1 MKKKNGAKKSLHGG
15 AKENASISV
24 KSNEKKLLGV
34 SKHQNNPSKNPAGR
48 GLGKAGAKRLGR
60 LLKRVVLPREEPA
73 AVAALPKTPVRLF
86 KHQIEKKA
94 DNAPT
99 AKFSKQQVSKL
110 ILNVVSQCK
119 HKGGI
124 SMDELKETLAAEG
137 YDVAKNNR
145 QVKVVTEQLVNNKT
159 LVRTTRNTS
168 LKLNN
173 KKLIKSVKTSKTT
186 SPKALQE
193 QGKKTPTKKNPAEET
208 KAQKK
213 NKSPPKAKAKIQKM
227 QRNAG
232 KASPKSKKQR
242 KRSPKPIRKPQKQ
255 ARKRPQL
262 RKNRSLRAQTSTA
275 KTKKTHRHKP
285 KQVRS
290 SRKKQSQS
298 RKLPKKSSKRQ
309 KKLSRSY
316 RRSYSY

>member
-1 MKKKNGAKKSLHGG
+1 MKKKNGAKKALQGG
-15 AKENASISV
+15 VKENASISL
-24 KSNEKKLLGV
+24 KTKEKKLLGV
-34 SKHQNNPSKNPAGR
+34 SKQQNNPSKNPAGR

-60 LLKRVVLPREEPA
+60 LLKRVVQPQEEPA

-94 DNAPT
+94 DNAPA

-168 LKLNN
+168 LRLNKKVIKTKSAKLN
-173 KKLIKSVKTSKTT
+173 KATSQK
-186 SPKALQE
+186 PPQE
-193 QGKKTPTKKNPAEET
+193 LWKKTPAKRNPEEET
-208 KAQKK
+208 KAQKNNK
-213 NKSPPKAKAKIQKM
+213 NPAKAKAKIQKM
-227 QRNAG
+227 QRNTD
-232 KASPKSKKQR
+232 KAAPKSKKQ
-242 KRSPKPIRKPQKQ
+242 KKQSPKPKRKPQKR

-262 RKNRSLRAQTSTA
+262 RKNRCMRAQTPPA
-275 KTKKTHRHKP
+275 KTTKTHRHQP
-285 KQVRS
+285 KQVKS
-290 SRKKQSQS
+290 SRRKQPQR
-298 RKLPKKSSKRQ
+298 RKLPKRSSKRQ
-309 KKLSRSY
+309 KKHRKSY
-316 RRSYSY
+316 RRS

>member
-1 MKKKNGAKKSLHGG
+1 MKKKNGAKKALQGG
-15 AKENASISV
+15 VKENSSISF
-24 KSNEKKLLGV
+24 KTNEKKLLGV
-34 SKHQNNPSKNPAGR
+34 SKQHNNPSKNPAGR

-60 LLKRVVLPREEPA
+60 LLKRVVLPREEPT

-99 AKFSKQQVSKL
+99 AKFSRQQVSKL

-168 LKLNN
+168 LRLN
-173 KKLIKSVKTSKTT
+173 KKAIKIKSAKMNKSTSQKPPQEPAKKTS
-186 SPKALQE
+186 AQ
-193 QGKKTPTKKNPAEET
+193 KNPEEET
-208 KAQKK
+208 KTQKNNK
-213 NKSPPKAKAKIQKM
+213 NLAKAKVKIQKM
-227 QRNAG
+227 QRNTD
-232 KASPKSKKQR
+232 KAAPKSKKQR
-242 KRSPKPIRKPQKQ
+242 KQSPKPKRKPQKR

-262 RKNRSLRAQTSTA
+262 RNNRSMRAQTPPA
-275 KTKKTHRHKP
+275 KTKKTHRHQP
-285 KQVRS
+285 KQVKS
-290 SRKKQSQS
+290 SRRKQSQR
-298 RKLPKKSSKRQ
+298 RKLPTRRSKRQ
-309 KKLSRSY
+309 RKHRRCCRSC
-316 RRSYSY
+316 

>member
-1 MKKKNGAKKSLHGG
+1 MKKKNGAKKALQGG
-15 AKENASISV
+15 VKENASISL
-24 KSNEKKLLGV
+24 KTKEKKLLGV
-34 SKHQNNPSKNPAGR
+34 SKQQNNPSKNPAGR

-60 LLKRVVLPREEPA
+60 LLKRVVQPQEEPA

-94 DNAPT
+94 DNAPA

-145 QVKVVTEQLVNNKT
+145 QVKVVTEQLLNNKT

-168 LKLNN
+168 LRLNN
-173 KKLIKSVKTSKTT
+173 KKVIKTKSAKMNKATSQK
-186 SPKALQE
+186 PPQE
-193 QGKKTPTKKNPAEET
+193 LWKKTPAKRNPEEET
-208 KAQKK
+208 KAQKNNK
-213 NKSPPKAKAKIQKM
+213 NLAKAKAKIQKM
-227 QRNAG
+227 QRNTD
-232 KASPKSKKQR
+232 KAAPKSKKQ
-242 KRSPKPIRKPQKQ
+242 KKQSPKPKRKPQKR

-262 RKNRSLRAQTSTA
+262 RKNRCMRAQTPPA
-275 KTKKTHRHKP
+275 KTTKTHRHQP
-285 KQVRS
+285 KQVKS
-290 SRKKQSQS
+290 SRRKQPQR
-298 RKLPKKSSKRQ
+298 RKLPKRSSKRQ
-309 KKLSRSY
+309 KKHRKSY
-316 RRSYSY
+316 RRS